1 MSIEVL
7 QDNLCVNRLIEGKKK
22 EITLESSIIVPDI
35 KPDIV
40 KPIDLS
46 GNVCIYKKEII
57 NGRVKIDGTIDSN
70 IIYLV
75 DSGDELIRGLNS
87 NIDFSEFLEID
98 SNISQAD
105 IDAKD
110 HQFDALWQSI
120 YDVCKLIKFG
130 IIEDITEEEF
140 EEAYAW
146 LKTTQSLT
154 EDYQEFELEF

>member
-1 MSIEVL
+1 MQAHDWHQLPNNFHEQSHHGTIVPILIATEAEDCNNQIKCADDHVTNVVL
-7 QDNLCVNRLIEGKKK
+7 CNKANLCHH
-22 EITLESSIIVPDI
+22 IT
-35 KPDIV
+35 
-40 KPIDLS
+40 
-46 GNVCIYKKEII
+46 
-57 NGRVKIDGTIDSN
+57 TIAN
-70 IIYLV
+70 QLA
-75 DSGDELIRGLNS
+75 
-87 NIDFSEFLEID
+87 
-98 SNISQAD
+98 QAD

-154 EDYQEFELEF
+154 EDYQELELEF

>member
-1 MSIEVL
+1 MDQQREQASQIAHEFIVY
-7 QDNLCVNRLIEGKKK
+7 Q
-22 EITLESSIIVPDI
+22 ES
-35 KPDIV
+35 
-40 KPIDLS
+40 
-46 GNVCIYKKEII
+46 E
-57 NGRVKIDGTIDSN
+57 
-70 IIYLV
+70 
-75 DSGDELIRGLNS
+75 
-87 NIDFSEFLEID
+87 
-98 SNISQAD
+98 QAD

-154 EDYQEFELEF
+154 EDYQELDICIASSRLDVFLAGVFKLSRNRSEQVQWIKKLHKKTESNLFH